1 MTGSLQ
7 NENVIKKLA
16 FTIPA
21 SKIICGKL
29 TFSTPLMKALFCVF
43 PPYRD
48 GTVTN
53 PYIRIGVFWQHHP
66 KVFTLENGT
75 YFLSGKVWRQGW
87 YFGRTSYLCDGG
99 PVIRC
104 QSNHILLR

>member
-1 MTGSLQ
+1 MTGPLQ

-16 FTIPA
+16 FTILA

-48 GTVTN
+48 STVTN

-66 KVFTLENGT
+66 EVFTLENGT
-75 YFLSGKVWRQGW
+75 YLENGTNFPSGKIWR
-87 YFGRTSYLCDGG
+87 
-99 PVIRC
+99 
-104 QSNHILLR
+104 

>member
-1 MTGSLQ
+1 MTGPLQ

-16 FTIPA
+16 FTILA

-29 TFSTPLMKALFCVF
+29 TFSTPALFCVF

-48 GTVTN
+48 STVTN

-66 KVFTLENGT
+66 EVFTLENGT
-75 YFLSGKVWRQGW
+75 YFLSGKIWGQGW
-87 YFGRTSYLCDGG
+87 YFGRTSYLCYGG
-99 PVIRC
+99 SEIRC